1 LLTEIPEH
9 LLRRSRERRA
19 ALGLPGAGG
28 DEGESGGGAAPAK
41 AEPSATQPARAAS
54 TGVAPASASAP
65 ATVEE
70 QIPEKPTYIA
80 PRGPHK
86 TKVPL
91 WVMPVLVAL
100 PLWAFLYP
108 GAFGNH
114 HKVAAADPLTIGNQ
128 VYHSAGCSGCHG
140 SNGEGGVGPALHAG
154 ESVKTFPNVA
164 DQIAWVKNGSQSLKQ
179 GTAYGDA
186 NRAGGQRTVKEP
198 TGDMPAFGSTLS
210 TQQIQAVVQYE
221 REKL

>member
-19 ALGLPGAGG
+19 ALGLPGGG
-28 DEGESGGGAAPAK
+28 EGEPGGGSAPAP
-41 AEPSATQPARAAS
+41 AEPAETRPARAAS
-54 TGVAPASASAP
+54 TEVAPAAARAVVEQPAP
-65 ATVEE
+65 QV
-70 QIPEKPTYIA
+70 PTYIA

-114 HKVAAADPLTIGNQ
+114 HKAAAADPLTIGNQ
-128 VYHSAGCSGCHG
+128 VYHSSGCSGCHG

-164 DQIAWVKNGSQSLKQ
+164 DQIDWIKNGSLSLKQ
-179 GTAYGDA
+179 GTPYGDP
-186 NRAGGQRTVKEP
+186 NRAGGQRVVKET
-198 TGDMPAFGSTLS
+198 TGDMPAFGATLS
-210 TQQIQAVVQYE
+210 VQQIQAVVQYE

>member
-19 ALGLPGAGG
+19 ALGLPGGGG
-28 DEGESGGGAAPAK
+28 DEGESGGGPTPAK
-41 AEPSATQPARAAS
+41 AEPSEARPARTAS
-54 TGVAPASASAP
+54 TEVAPAAGAAP
-65 ATVEE
+65 ALVEE
-70 QIPEKPTYIA
+70 QAPRVPAYIA

-91 WVMPVLVAL
+91 WVMPVLVAI

-114 HKVAAADPLTIGNQ
+114 HKAAVADPLTIGNQ

-154 ESVKTFPNVA
+154 ESVKTFPTVA
-164 DQIAWVKNGSQSLKQ
+164 DQIDWIKNGSQSLKQ
-179 GTAYGDA
+179 GTPYGDP

-198 TGDMPAFGSTLS
+198 TGDMPPFGSTLS
-210 TQQIQAVVQYE
+210 AQQIQAVVQYE
-221 REKL
+221 RQKL